1 MSAIDSLIR
10 LHRHRLDEKRRH
22 LAELDRLAER
32 LQSEGHR
39 LEQELLS
46 EQEIAAASP
55 EARHA
60 YSNYARELNER
71 RAKLAASL
79 EEVEGQ
85 TAAAREA
92 LAEAFQ
98 EVKRYEIT
106 AANRQK
112 RERQILG
119 RRIQVEQDEI
129 AAQLYS
135 RRESR

>member
-1 MSAIDSLIR
+1 MRAIDSLIR

-32 LQSEGHR
+32 LRNEGLR
-39 LEQELLS
+39 LEQELLN
-46 EQEIAAASP
+46 EQAAAAASP

-60 YSNYARELNER
+60 YTNFARELNER

-79 EEVEGQ
+79 EKVEGQ
-85 TAAAREA
+85 MAAAREA
-92 LAEAFQ
+92 LADAFQ

-112 RERQILG
+112 RERQLVS
-119 RRIQVEQDEI
+119 RRLQVEQDEV
-129 AAQLYS
+129 AVQLYR